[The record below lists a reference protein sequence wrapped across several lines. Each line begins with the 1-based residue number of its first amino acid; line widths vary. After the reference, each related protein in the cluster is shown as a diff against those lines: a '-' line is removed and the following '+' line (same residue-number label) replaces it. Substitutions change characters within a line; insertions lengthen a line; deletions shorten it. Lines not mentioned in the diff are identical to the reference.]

1 MVIMEQDAHLSAY
14 RQRLLESLHE
24 LPKRRREE
32 RPDALQVF
40 VNHEC
45 VGSLNC
51 RSSDPTFVFASRER
65 SIHSFEVRT
74 ETGMLLGGISAP
86 ELGLK
91 SQRLAWPGYSLDVT
105 IHNRLEGGSLR
116 VAYAVAPAWWRRL
129 GRAASS
135 VLPATGPATGAPA
148 FGLRAML
155 LAQVVLLGAVTFLI
169 GDRLF
174 DRMQQTEQTIGA
186 VQQAQQDLA
195 SAVETQAQDT
205 INRLEAK
212 VNQVLQAQASSVAVA
227 EGNQKAITIVQRA
240 MDELA
245 QQQRL
250 MGTQVVS
257 VQHME
262 EHQERVARQANLEVE
277 RMAKVMMSQVQT
289 DREELRDELHSLSL
303 ANEHLAKQVSS
314 LEKKNQDLVNRLK
327 TAGVDVSSRIRD
339 AGDAGPML
347 AKERERAEL
356 APSQMQVAEAR
367 PDGSP
372 LKFFVSF
379 HDGTSEE
386 SIDRWLQEIQA
397 RKGDLDSG
405 WYSVELAQPTQQPA
419 DRFLESIKTAKIIKA
434 VAKSRTRLPAR

>member
-1 MVIMEQDAHLSAY
+1 MEQDADLNAY
-14 RQRLLESLHE
+14 RQRLLESLQE

-32 RPDALQVF
+32 RPDTLQVF
-40 VNHEC
+40 VNQEC
-45 VGSLNC
+45 VGCLNC

-74 ETGMLLGGISAP
+74 ETGMLLGGLSAP

-91 SQRLAWPGYSLDVT
+91 AQRLEWPGYSLDVT
-105 IHNRLEGGSLR
+105 IHNRLDGGSLR
-116 VAYAVAPAWWRRL
+116 VAYAVAPSWWSRL
-129 GRAASS
+129 GRAASGAFS
-135 VLPATGPATGAPA
+135 PAGRVPGAPA
-148 FGLRAML
+148 FGLRAMM
-155 LAQVVLLGAVTFLI
+155 LAQVVLLAAVTFLI

-174 DRMQQTEQTIGA
+174 DRMRQTEQTIGA
-186 VQQAQQDLA
+186 VQQAQHELA
-195 SAVETQAQDT
+195 SAVQAQAQDAIT
-205 INRLEAK
+205 RLEAK
-212 VNQVLQAQASSVAVA
+212 VNQVLQAQVSSVSVA
-227 EGNQKAITIVQRA
+227 EGNQKAISTMQRA
-240 MDELA
+240 IDELA
-245 QQQRL
+245 QQQRE

-262 EHQERVARQANLEVE
+262 EHQERVARQANQEVE
-277 RMAKVMMSQVQT
+277 RMAKVLMSQVQT
-289 DREELRDELHSLSL
+289 DREELRDGFHSLSL

-327 TAGVDVSSRIRD
+327 TAGMDVSSRVRD
-339 AGDAGPML
+339 AGEAGPMM
-347 AKERERAEL
+347 AKERDRAES
-356 APSQMQVAEAR
+356 APVQTQMAEAR

-405 WYSVELAQPTQQPA
+405 WYTVELAQPTQQPA

-434 VAKSRTRLPAR
+434 VAKSRARLPAR